1 MLHVKTPTANT
12 TALSLK
18 TTEMAN
24 RVEDSKAGL
33 SSFCTY
39 IFVLVLLSLVG
50 TGFLIFIC
58 SSTGHPELLVSAII
72 IGVTSIFWIWRE
84 SIIGKSVSHIPIVN
98 ARLENLEDALTRFN
112 YNQELFHYNQELF
125 HRTLIEIL
133 KTNSEKPETDNEA
146 IFSLLETN
154 NKTLERTNRYLD
166 WICEVKKQEVEL
178 YNKSIQNQ
186 QN

>member
-12 TALSLK
+12 PALSLK

-33 SSFCTY
+33 SSFYTY

-98 ARLENLEDALTRFN
+98 ARLENLEDALTQFN
-112 YNQELFHYNQELF
+112 YNQELF